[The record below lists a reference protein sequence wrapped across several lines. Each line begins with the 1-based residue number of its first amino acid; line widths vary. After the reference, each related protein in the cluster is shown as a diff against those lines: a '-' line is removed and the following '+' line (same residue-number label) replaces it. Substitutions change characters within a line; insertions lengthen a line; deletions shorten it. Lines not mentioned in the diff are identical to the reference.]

1 MKISSGKISA
11 PVRAVF
17 YGPEGIGKS
26 TFGTWAPNPIFI
38 DVERGTR
45 HLEIDRI
52 DDIHGWEHIES
63 AVTAL
68 TKDHHGYQTLVIDT
82 IDWAEKLATEH
93 LCSIHNKDG
102 IEGFGY
108 GKGFVYVKEL
118 FDRLLGR
125 LDALVDS
132 GMHVMILAHSISR
145 KHEDPGRAGSYDR
158 YELKL
163 SKYVSS
169 LVKEWADLLVFMN
182 YKTVITEGDRGNIVS
197 GGKER
202 LLYTTHT
209 AAYDAK
215 NRHELDDILP
225 MEWDAIAPAFS
236 FKRDVAAKLK
246 SKPKKAK
253 TEPKPEPQFEPV
265 QPLEEAEEEEDIP
278 FDPLTE
284 ESTPEPAT
292 EVQITNCKNLWNRC
306 VEQLGHKPEQLTK
319 LWEFYEI
326 DGPAGM
332 WSKLTKPQAAQV
344 IGFFSSK
351 LEA

>member
-26 TFGTWAPNPIFI
+26 TFGTWAPKPLFI

-45 HLEIDRI
+45 HLEVDRI
-52 DDIHGWEHIES
+52 DDINGWEHIES
-63 AVTAL
+63 AVTDL

-82 IDWAEKLATEH
+82 IDWAEKLATEY

-108 GKGFVYVKEL
+108 GKGFIYVKEL
-118 FDRLLGR
+118 FDRLLGK

-163 SKYVSS
+163 SRHVSP
-169 LVKEWADLLVFMN
+169 LIKEWADLLVFMN
-182 YKTVITEGDRGNIVS
+182 YKTVITEGDRGNIVA

-236 FKRDVAAKLK
+236 YKRDAAAKP
-246 SKPKKAK
+246 KPKKVQAK
-253 TEPKPEPQFEPV
+253 PKPEPQFAPV
-265 QPLEEAEEEEDIP
+265 QPLEEEEEEDDIP

-292 EVQITNCKNLWNRC
+292 EVQINNCKNLWLRC
-306 VEQLGHKPEQLTK
+306 VEDLGHKPEQLTK
-319 LWEFYEI
+319 LWQFYKI

-332 WSKLTKPQAAQV
+332 WSKLTKPQAADV
-344 IGFFSSK
+344 IGFLSSK
-351 LEA
+351 LEG